1 MFEYIIGEIVEKNPA
16 YAVLK
21 NGGVAFKV
29 LTPLSTYEALPEKGE
44 VKIFTELYF
53 AGNVQDSAL
62 RLYGFATREERRLF
76 QLLCTVQR
84 VGPTTAIR
92 ILSGTS
98 VADFRKAVLIENI
111 RYLEKIK
118 GLGTKTAQR
127 IILELKDPLSAWT
140 PKTTASGAQPSD
152 NILTDAILALVS
164 LGYSRMA
171 AEQTIREVSKKIG
184 YQSTAEELVKQA
196 LKKI

>member
-1 MFEYIIGEIVEKNPA
+1 MFEYIIGELIEKNPA
-16 YAVLK
+16 YAVVT

-53 AGNVQDSAL
+53 AGNNQDSAL

-98 VADFRKAVLIENI
+98 VADFRKAVLGENM

-127 IILELKDPLSAWT
+127 IVLELKDPLSAWA
-140 PKTTASGAQPSD
+140 PKTAASGGEVND

-184 YQSTAEELVKQA
+184 FQSSPEELVKQA